1 MNFNIKTHF
10 LVGLITCCIG
20 LGTAFGQSGISLY
33 HLTNSTYQGSNFN
46 PAFFPEGKTFIGLPA
61 ISGIM
66 IDVNSRTNYDDAI
79 TTNENG
85 DREWDIDKFVDA
97 AKKRNYVSLE
107 AEISTLHIGWRKSA
121 TQGFSIFIRERIG
134 ARGFYGENL
143 VNTAWYG
150 NTAIVGDEIDLSRT
164 ALDVRYYREYG
175 FGIWKSIPNRGINI
189 GVRLKFLNGMI
200 SAVTDNKFKGS
211 IGFEEGTYQ
220 ANFDLNS
227 ATVNT
232 SGLNI
237 LDDGDQLTSHLIS
250 NGNLGAGID
259 IGAHWKI
266 TRELSAAIS
275 VNDLGFIRWKVD
287 PENYLLADTTFRF
300 EGIDLG
306 DVGNFEDAYLDT
318 LKNALQDTT
327 LYRSYTTGLNT
338 TSYAS
343 LMYQLTP
350 NDRFTG
356 SIAAHVV
363 RNNFRMIYSAAY
375 TRKVGRVL
383 DASINVSRIP
393 QQGVDVGL
401 AAAVNFGA
409 CQIYMASDK
418 LLRIWD
424 VTKIDAV
431 DFRFGFN
438 LVFRGKGG
446 GPGKDDRSDLVIPS
460 PYDKKEKVEKSDGI
474 YWIIRKQKPRPVYEK
489 SKFKDY

>member
-1 MNFNIKTHF
+1 MSFNLRTVV
-10 LVGLITCCIG
+10 LSALLAGL
-20 LGTAFGQSGISLY
+20 LNLNQASAQSGISLY
-33 HLTNSTYQGSNFN
+33 HLTNSTYQGNNFN
-46 PAFFPEGKTFIGLPA
+46 PAFFPEGKTFIGLPV

-66 IDVNSRTNYDDAI
+66 VDFNSRVNYEDAI

-85 DREWDIDKFVDA
+85 DREWDIDKFVNN

-107 AEISTLHIGWRKSA
+107 AEVSTLHIGWRKSP

-134 ARGFYGENL
+134 ARGFYGGNL

-189 GVRLKFLNGMI
+189 GVRFKFLNGMI
-200 SAVTDNKFKGS
+200 SAVTDNKFEGS
-211 IGFEEGTYQ
+211 IGFEPDTYQ
-220 ANFDLNS
+220 ANFDLNG

-232 SGLNI
+232 SGLNL
-237 LDDGDQLTSHLIS
+237 LDGNSGDLTSHLIS

-266 TRELSAAIS
+266 NRELSAAVS

-287 PENYLLADTTFRF
+287 PENYVLNDTTFRF
-300 EGIDLG
+300 EGISLA
-306 DVGNFEDAYLDT
+306 DVGNFEDAYLDS
-318 LKNALQDTT
+318 LKNRLQDTT
-327 LYRSYTTGLNT
+327 LYQAYTTGLNT

-363 RNNFRMIYSAAY
+363 RNHFRMIYSVAY

-383 DASINVSRIP
+383 DVSANISRIP
-393 QQGVDVGL
+393 QQSIDLGL

-418 LLRIWD
+418 LLRVWD
-424 VTKIDAV
+424 VPKIDAL

-438 LVFRGKGG
+438 LVLRGG
-446 GPGKDDRSDLVIPS
+446 GKSPKDDNSDLMHPS
-460 PYDKKEKVEKSDGI
+460 PYDKKERVEKSDGI
-474 YWIIRKQKPRPVYEK
+474 YWIIRKQKRRPVYEK
-489 SKFKDY
+489 TNFKDY